1 MGSKGVFGVLLIGL
15 GILGAYLA
23 ITGQLQTIWTGISTG
38 IWKTAPTAAA
48 PPTPVNTANA
58 ATNPNTTAA
67 QAAIP
72 TVAPQLPSTTAA
84 QIQNQLQAI
93 QNLLNYEPQ
102 AVLPA
107 SSTTT
112 PSATI
117 SSLPSVYS
125 TTLAQQS
132 GVTGIVS

>member
-23 ITGQLQTIWTGISTG
+23 ITGQLQTIWTGITTG
-38 IWKTAPTAAA
+38 QWPTAPTAA

-72 TVAPQLPSTTAA
+72 TFAPQLPSTTAA
-84 QIQNQLQAI
+84 QIQNQLRAI

-117 SSLPSVYS
+117 SSLPSV
-125 TTLAQQS
+125 
-132 GVTGIVS
+132 